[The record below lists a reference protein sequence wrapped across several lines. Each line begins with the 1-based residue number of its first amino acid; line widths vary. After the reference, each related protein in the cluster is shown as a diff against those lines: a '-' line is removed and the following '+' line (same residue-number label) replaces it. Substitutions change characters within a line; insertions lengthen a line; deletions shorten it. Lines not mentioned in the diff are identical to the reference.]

1 MKRLS
6 KLSKFVCTV
15 LLLAGQANLFTGCND
30 DMPAESYYTFTGE
43 MMSDFLIE
51 HENFCL
57 FKRIAER
64 AGKMDFLG
72 SRGSRTFFPA
82 TNAGVEAFL
91 KEKGYASVEDIPA
104 SFCDTLLRA
113 CIIERIMYTYDLP
126 ETQQENNELDLPL
139 IFESKGD
146 TLDANQMALT
156 IVNRR
161 AAIINE
167 LKNDSVENGVV
178 HPVDRV
184 LVPSTSLGSTL
195 LDEHHEDFQIYY
207 EALRRTGLIDSL
219 YRYRDEEYEQK
230 KGKYAPFTQS
240 MRIGNEDYVAKLP
253 DHRYSGF
260 TLLIVPDK
268 DLYGKYPDRFNE
280 SMTMDE
286 KIDALYELAAEK
298 YSGADAEAIFGL
310 NQTVPGSDKTYE
322 EFYKLKYCST
332 VVYMVPRA

>member
-156 IVNRR
+156 IVTRG
-161 AAIINE
+161 AATN
-167 LKNDSVENGVV
+167 
-178 HPVDRV
+178 
-184 LVPSTSLGSTL
+184 T
-195 LDEHHEDFQIYY
+195 
-207 EALRRTGLIDSL
+207 
-219 YRYRDEEYEQK
+219 
-230 KGKYAPFTQS
+230 
-240 MRIGNEDYVAKLP
+240 
-253 DHRYSGF
+253 
-260 TLLIVPDK
+260 
-268 DLYGKYPDRFNE
+268 
-280 SMTMDE
+280 
-286 KIDALYELAAEK
+286 
-298 YSGADAEAIFGL
+298 
-310 NQTVPGSDKTYE
+310 
-322 EFYKLKYCST
+322 
-332 VVYMVPRA
+332 

>member
-15 LLLAGQANLFTGCND
+15 LLLAGLANLFTGCND

-167 LKNDSVENGVV
+167 LKNDSVGRTSRGF
-178 HPVDRV
+178 PDLLRSPPADGTDRF
-184 LVPSTSLGSTL
+184 LIPLPGRR
-195 LDEHHEDFQIYY
+195 I
-207 EALRRTGLIDSL
+207 RTGK
-219 YRYRDEEYEQK
+219 REVC
-230 KGKYAPFTQS
+230 PF
-240 MRIGNEDYVAKLP
+240 YPKHA
-253 DHRYSGF
+253 HR
-260 TLLIVPDK
+260 K
-268 DLYGKYPDRFNE
+268 
-280 SMTMDE
+280 
-286 KIDALYELAAEK
+286 
-298 YSGADAEAIFGL
+298 
-310 NQTVPGSDKTYE
+310 
-322 EFYKLKYCST
+322 
-332 VVYMVPRA
+332 

>member
-1 MKRLS
+1 
-6 KLSKFVCTV
+6 
-15 LLLAGQANLFTGCND
+15 
-30 DMPAESYYTFTGE
+30 
-43 MMSDFLIE
+43 
-51 HENFCL
+51 
-57 FKRIAER
+57 
-64 AGKMDFLG
+64 MDFLG

-230 KGKYAPFTQS
+230 KGSMPLLPKACASEMKTTWPNFRTTGTAASPFSSCRTKTCT
-240 MRIGNEDYVAKLP
+240 GNTPTA
-253 DHRYSGF
+253 
-260 TLLIVPDK
+260 
-268 DLYGKYPDRFNE
+268 
-280 SMTMDE
+280 
-286 KIDALYELAAEK
+286 
-298 YSGADAEAIFGL
+298 
-310 NQTVPGSDKTYE
+310 
-322 EFYKLKYCST
+322 ST
-332 VVYMVPRA
+332 KA

>member
-1 MKRLS
+1 MKHLS

-15 LLLAGQANLFTGCND
+15 LLLAGQANLFTGCSD

-43 MMSDFLIE
+43 MMSDFLTE
-51 HENFCL
+51 HENFSL

-139 IFESKGD
+139 ILESKGD

-184 LVPSTSLGSTL
+184 LVPNTSLGSTL
-195 LDEHHEDFQIYY
+195 LDEYHEDFQIYY

-219 YRYRDEEYEQK
+219 YRYRDEEYEQE

-268 DLYGKYPDRFNE
+268 NLYEKYPDRFNE

-286 KIDALYELAAEK
+286 KIDALYELA
-298 YSGADAEAIFGL
+298 
-310 NQTVPGSDKTYE
+310 
-322 EFYKLKYCST
+322 
-332 VVYMVPRA
+332 VY